1 MVFSSN
7 DSFSKELLPTV
18 YVPVN
23 LFELR
28 FYGRFEFRK
37 ASDFIAVNTSVYR
50 SLPYDTYARNLLARI
65 RDQ

>member
-1 MVFSSN
+1 MIFSSN
-7 DSFSKELLPTV
+7 DSFSKELLTTV
-18 YVPVN
+18 YSPVD

-37 ASDFIAVNTSVYR
+37 ASDFIAANMSVYR
-50 SLPYDTYARNLLARI
+50 SFPYDAYARNLLPRI